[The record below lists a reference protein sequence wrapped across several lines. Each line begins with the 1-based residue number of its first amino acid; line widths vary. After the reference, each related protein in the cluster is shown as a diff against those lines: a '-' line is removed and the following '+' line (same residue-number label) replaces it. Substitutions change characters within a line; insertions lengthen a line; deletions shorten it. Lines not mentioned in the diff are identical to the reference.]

1 MTRDEGAT
9 DHARAS
15 AAEPV
20 KTMATNGPSVP
31 AGMGELLAP
40 EPDSIGDLLARGDPH
55 VWRSLLAEHVPDH
68 TGHCRSCQL
77 QVHPCRLRGVA
88 EQAELAYTNQRR
100 QQ

>member
-9 DHARAS
+9 DHAHAS
-15 AAEPV
+15 SAEPV
-20 KTMATNGPSVP
+20 KAMVPNGPPGP
-31 AGMGELLAP
+31 AGISELLAP

-55 VWRSLLAEHVPDH
+55 VWRSLLAEHVADH